1 MLSKHLVIQT
11 SPKACPENI
20 LRWKN
25 YRITLL
31 TETRFRIEEDDRTL
45 FCDEATKAIWF
56 RNMTPI
62 VHAVEA
68 TGEACVI
75 RTSTVTLCLKDKPAR
90 QPFGVS

>member
-20 LRWKN
+20 LRWKS

-45 FCDEATKAIWF
+45 FCDEATKTIWF
-56 RNMTPI
+56 RNMTPV
-62 VHAVEA
+62 VHAVEEWERHA
-68 TGEACVI
+68 SSAPPPSPC
-75 RTSTVTLCLKDKPAR
+75 A
-90 QPFGVS
+90 